1 MHHVCVIHEA
11 LGTFK
16 ELADLCTRIL
26 EKDRH
31 CQAVREVRALANH
44 MAGDMA
50 AFEKDVEIMR
60 RVPGWRPKKLALA
73 KIVPAVGR
81 PKGKNRATARK

>member
-1 MHHVCVIHEA
+1 MRAVQA
-11 LGTFK
+11 N
-16 ELADLCTRIL
+16 LCTRIL

-50 AFEKDVEIMR
+50 AFEKVR
-60 RVPGWRPKKLALA
+60 LAGLTG
-73 KIVPAVGR
+73 PLLR
-81 PKGKNRATARK
+81 W